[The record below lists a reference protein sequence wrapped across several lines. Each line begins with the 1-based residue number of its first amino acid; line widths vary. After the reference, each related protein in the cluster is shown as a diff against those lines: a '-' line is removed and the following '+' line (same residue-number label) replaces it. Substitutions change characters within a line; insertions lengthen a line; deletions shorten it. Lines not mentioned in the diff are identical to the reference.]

1 MTVFEKLRRS
11 PETAMLY
18 LNVHLTVKNSTDI
31 ETVRQ
36 CLVELTHL
44 SRAEPGCL
52 RYEVYHSHNDPSKF
66 EIVERWADQGALDQH
81 RKARGYTEIYAPR
94 VIPLVDRTPHPSTL
108 LA

>member
-1 MTVFEKLRRS
+1 MI
-11 PETAMLY
+11 Y

-52 RYEVYHSHNDPSKF
+52 RYEVYHSHNDASKF
-66 EIVERWADQGALDQH
+66 EIVERWADQAALDQH
-81 RKARGYTEIYAPR
+81 RKARGYTDIYAPR

>member
-1 MTVFEKLRRS
+1 MI
-11 PETAMLY
+11 Y
-18 LNVHLTVKNSTDI
+18 LNVHITVKNAADI

-44 SRAEPGCL
+44 SRAEPGCV
-52 RYEVYHSHNDPSKF
+52 RYEVYHSHTDPSKF
-66 EIVERWADQGALDQH
+66 EIVERWADQAALDGH
-81 RKARGYTEIYAPR
+81 RKAQGYTEIYAPR